1 MPGLGLLAASL
12 QQLGLDKTDEQGPSN
27 TIDGIG
33 GEYLGH
39 CWAMQ
44 HVADIGNEQLPS
56 GWITIGFRPG
66 PSMVH
71 LLHTAALANSLRR
84 RLWRRRRRWLLLHE
98 SDSIC
103 NTIMSSS
110 RGHTDIV
117 CCRCWECRHRHR
129 CRRSVPGTQLQC
141 HIAQHGFCPK
151 EISRLGTR

>member
-110 RGHTDIV
+110 RGHTY
-117 CCRCWECRHRHR
+117 
-129 CRRSVPGTQLQC
+129 
-141 HIAQHGFCPK
+141 
-151 EISRLGTR
+151 